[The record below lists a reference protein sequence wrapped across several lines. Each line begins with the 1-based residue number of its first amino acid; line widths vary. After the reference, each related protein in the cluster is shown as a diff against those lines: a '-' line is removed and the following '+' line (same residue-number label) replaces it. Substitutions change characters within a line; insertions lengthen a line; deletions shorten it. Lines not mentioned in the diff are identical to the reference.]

1 MTRTLFIVLK
11 CRTYLQILHVPLS
24 LLSCPADVKAS
35 HFSLMAVIS
44 SLIFSNFSLSG
55 DTNIS
60 KTSVS

>member
-11 CRTYLQILHVPLS
+11 CRNYLQILHVPLS

-35 HFSLMAVIS
+35 NFSLMAVIS